1 MFLFS
6 SLLFLLASGNIKL
19 DLNRIWIPEKGG
31 NRCLWGLNRRLKL
44 NEGESYGG
52 DGECA
57 GVLRWDWNHV
67 SLSCFSTEMDHGCV
81 LCAELFCLE
90 YFCWIWILSY
100 DLILLQ
106 VKQHF
111 GVGVVCW
118 LG

>member
-1 MFLFS
+1 MRRFGV

-44 NEGESYGG
+44 NEVESYGG

-57 GVLRWDWNHV
+57 GGLRWDWIHV
-67 SLSCFSTEMDHGCV
+67 SLSCFPTEMDVYFV
-81 LCAELFCLE
+81 LNCFVWNIFVGFGFFLM
-90 YFCWIWILSY
+90 ILSSY
-100 DLILLQ
+100 KSNNTL
-106 VKQHF
+106 
-111 GVGVVCW
+111 GRSCW